1 MALTLSRKAQILV
14 AVPLAFELTFVGVMG
29 VLLRQVEQERVR
41 EAHARDLT
49 AHMNALLLAAFARD
63 TFLVLSHT
71 VAHDTFKHRSDGC
84 RNRMIEETA
93 ILHELTSADP
103 KEKAAFA
110 RVAMLQEN
118 LGDAFKEG
126 ERAWNDGDRIAA
138 GKAFLRMN
146 SMLDEFFTSAEQLVD
161 EQNSVQI
168 ARKEAQAQYRHQ
180 MELLLYLAV
189 IFNILLAI
197 GLVAFFNKGTGN
209 RLKVLMDNTMRLAAD
224 MPLNPP
230 IQGGDELAHLD
241 KTFRQMS
248 EALASLRHKE
258 RAIVE
263 NAVDVICSL
272 DRSGQITAVN
282 PASETVWGHP
292 SSTLVGTNVNKI
304 VHAEDREH
312 TIAAI
317 KKIIDTQHLGSF
329 ENRIVREDGT
339 ATDCSWSVHWSPE
352 EQSLFCVVR
361 DVTER
366 KKIDQLKRDF
376 VAMVSHDLRTP
387 LTSIQMVHSL
397 LEAEAYGTLS
407 ESGHESI
414 ATAEENVSRLIAL
427 VNGLLDLDKIESG
440 NLELDLETFKLDDAV
455 KAAQTAVLGVAERY
469 GVSVRVQDHEPV
481 ELRADRERI
490 VQVLINLM
498 SNGCKFSPQG
508 AQVVVSVLPEP
519 DQVRITVADSGRGVP
534 KNLRETIF
542 ERFKQ
547 VDRSDAK
554 KKGGTGL
561 GLAICRAIVERH
573 GGRIGC
579 DSEEG
584 RGSTFWFTIP
594 VNTRSS

>member
-14 AVPLAFELTFVGVMG
+14 AVPLAFELTFVAVMG
-29 VLLRQVEQERVR
+29 VLLRQVEQERIR

-49 AHMNALLLAAFARD
+49 SHVNALLLSAFARD
-63 TFLVLSHT
+63 TFMILSHT
-71 VAHDTFKHRSDGC
+71 VAHDTFKHRADGA

-93 ILHELTSADP
+93 ALHELTNSDP
-103 KEKAAFA
+103 KEKAAYL
-110 RVAMLQEN
+110 RLEN
-118 LGDAFKEG
+118 LQTRLGEAFKEG
-126 ERAWNDGDRIAA
+126 ERAYNEGNRIGA
-138 GKAFLRMN
+138 GKAFLKMN
-146 SMLDEFFTSAEQLVD
+146 SMMDEFFTAAEQLVD
-161 EQNSVQI
+161 EQNSVQV

-180 MELLLYLAV
+180 MEVLLYIAV

-209 RLKVLMDNTMRLAAD
+209 RLKVLMDNTRRLASEK
-224 MPLNPP
+224 PLNPP

-241 KTFRQMS
+241 KTFREMS
-248 EALASLRHKE
+248 EALARLRHKE
-258 RAIVE
+258 RAIVD

-272 DRSGQITAVN
+272 DRSGEITAVN
-282 PASETVWGHP
+282 PASETVWGRD
-292 SSTLVGTNVNKI
+292 STSLIGTNLKEI
-304 VHAEDREH
+304 VHDEDRDL

-317 KKIIDTQHLGSF
+317 KKFIDAENLGAF
-329 ENRIVREDGT
+329 ENRIVRQDGL
-339 ATDCSWSVHWSPE
+339 ATDCAWSVHWSAA

-376 VAMVSHDLRTP
+376 IAMVSHDLRTP

-397 LEAEAYGTLS
+397 LEAGAYGDLS

-440 NLELDLETFKLDDAV
+440 NLDLDVEEFNIDDAI
-455 KAAQTAVLGVAERY
+455 KAALTAVAGVAERFE
-469 GVSVRVQDHEPV
+469 VTVRRAQESEPEPIV
-481 ELRADRERI
+481 ISADRERI

-498 SNGCKFSPQG
+498 SNACKFSKPGSEVSISVDKEPEQIKIS
-508 AQVVVSVLPEP
+508 VV
-519 DQVRITVADSGRGVP
+519 DSGRGVP
-534 KNLRETIF
+534 KHLRETIF

-547 VDRSDAK
+547 VDRTDAK

-573 GGRIGC
+573 GGTIGC

-584 RGSTFWFTIP
+584 NGSTFWFTIP
-594 VNTRSS
+594 LS

>member
-14 AVPLAFELTFVGVMG
+14 AVPLAFELTFVAVMG
-29 VLLRQVEQERVR
+29 VLLRQVEQERIR
-41 EAHARDLT
+41 EAHARDVT
-49 AHMNALLLAAFARD
+49 AHVNALLLAAFARD
-63 TFLVLSHT
+63 TFLILSHT

-84 RNRMIEETA
+84 RQRMIEESA
-93 ILHELTSADP
+93 VLHELTSSDP
-103 KEKAAFA
+103 KEKAAFK
-110 RVAMLQEN
+110 RLEEMQEG
-118 LGDAFKEG
+118 LGIAFKEG
-126 ERAWNDGDRIAA
+126 ERAWNDGDRLLAA
-138 GKAFLRMN
+138 KAFLKMN
-146 SMLDEFFTSAEQLVD
+146 SMLDGFFKSAEQLVD

-168 ARKEAQAQYRHQ
+168 ARKEAQAEYRHQ
-180 MELLLYLAV
+180 MEVLLYLAV

-209 RLKVLMDNTMRLAAD
+209 RLKVLMDNTLRLASEK
-224 MPLNPP
+224 PLNPP

-248 EALASLRHKE
+248 ETLARLRHKE
-258 RAIVE
+258 RAIVD

-272 DRSGQITAVN
+272 DRSGEITAVN
-282 PASETVWGHP
+282 PASETLWGRT
-292 SSTLVGTNVNKI
+292 SASLVGTNLQDI
-304 VHAEDREH
+304 VHEEDREQ
-312 TIAAI
+312 TVLAM
-317 KKIIDTQHLGSF
+317 KKIIDTEHLGSF
-329 ENRIVREDGT
+329 ENRIVKEDGT
-339 ATDCSWSVHWSPE
+339 STDCSWSVHWSAA

-397 LEAEAYGTLS
+397 LEAEAYGALS
-407 ESGHESI
+407 EAGHESI

-440 NLELDLETFKLDDAV
+440 NLELDIETFKLDDAV
-455 KAAQTAVLGVAERY
+455 KAAQTAVMGVAERY
-469 GVSVRVQDHEPV
+469 DVKVNVEKHESVEVS
-481 ELRADRERI
+481 ADRERI

-498 SNGCKFSPQG
+498 SNACKFSPKG
-508 AQVVVSVLPEP
+508 AEVLVSVVAES
-519 DQVRITVADSGRGVP
+519 DQAKVTVVDRGRGVP

-561 GLAICRAIVERH
+561 GLAICRAIIERH
-573 GGRIGC
+573 GGKIGC

-584 RGSTFWFTIP
+584 QGSTFWFTLP
-594 VNTRSS
+594 FTR